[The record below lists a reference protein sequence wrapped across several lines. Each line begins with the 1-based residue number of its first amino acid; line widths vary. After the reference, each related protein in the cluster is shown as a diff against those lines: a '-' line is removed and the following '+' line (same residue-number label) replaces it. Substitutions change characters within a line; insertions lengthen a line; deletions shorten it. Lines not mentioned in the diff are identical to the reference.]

1 MPIHPL
7 QLSAYSLVNALGR
20 GINASWSALQE
31 SRSGLRPCDFPDTP
45 LTTWIGRVDGLE
57 EEAITGNLA
66 HFDCRNNRLA
76 QVGLQQDDFQEA
88 VAQARTR
95 YGAARMGVFIGT
107 STSGVQHTE
116 QIYRQPD
123 PLTGKLPDSF
133 LYRYTQ
139 NLFAVTDFVRQYLT
153 LEGPSL
159 TISTA
164 CSSSAKVF
172 ATAYRYIQAGLC
184 EAAVVGGIDSLCQ
197 TTLYG
202 FNALELVSAHPCRPW
217 DSQRDGINIGEAAG
231 FALLEPVHSGYS
243 PPYQGGAGGGK
254 PVHSGHSPPYQGGAG
269 GGKPVHSGYS
279 PPYQGG
285 AGGGKPV
292 HSEYSSPFQGRDGGG
307 KGIALVGYGESN
319 DAYHLSTPHPDG
331 KGAILAMQRAL
342 TSAHLA
348 PDQVN
353 YLNLHGT
360 ASRAND
366 LAEDKAVVAVFGTQ
380 TPCSSTKGW
389 TGHTLGT
396 AGITEAI
403 LVSLCLLHNFLPRSL
418 NTNIVDPQLRAQ
430 ILLDSSEQ
438 PLQYATSNSFGFG
451 GNNCSL
457 ILGRLT

>member
-20 GINASWSALQE
+20 GIDASWSALQE

-57 EEAITGNLA
+57 EEAITGNLT

-116 QIYRQPD
+116 QTYRQLD

-139 NLFAVTDFVRQYLT
+139 NLFAVTDFVRQYLA
-153 LEGPSL
+153 LAGPSL

-202 FNALELVSAHPCRPW
+202 FNALELVSAYPCRPW
-217 DSQRDGINIGEAAG
+217 DNQRDGISIGEAAG
-231 FALLEPVHSGYS
+231 FALLERVH
-243 PPYQGGAGGGK
+243 
-254 PVHSGHSPPYQGGAG
+254 
-269 GGKPVHSGYS
+269 
-279 PPYQGG
+279 
-285 AGGGKPV
+285 
-292 HSEYSSPFQGRDGGG
+292 FGGG

-342 TSAHLA
+342 TSAHLV
-348 PDQVN
+348 PNQVN

-366 LAEDKAVVAVFGTQ
+366 LAEDKAVVTVFGTQ

-389 TGHTLGT
+389 TGHTLGA
-396 AGITEAI
+396 AGITEVI

-418 NTNIVDPQLRAQ
+418 NTETVDPQLMAQ

-438 PLQYATSNSFGFG
+438 PLQYVMSNSFGFG

>member
-31 SRSGLRPCDFPDTP
+31 SRSGLRSCDFPDTP

-76 QVGLQQDDFQEA
+76 QVGLQQDGFQEA

-116 QIYRQPD
+116 QTYRQPD

-231 FALLEPVHSGYS
+231 FALLEPVHSEYS
-243 PPYQGGAGGGK
+243 PPC
-254 PVHSGHSPPYQGGAG
+254 QGGAG

-279 PPYQGG
+279 SPSQGR
-285 AGGGKPV
+285 AGGGT
-292 HSEYSSPFQGRDGGG
+292 
-307 KGIALVGYGESN
+307 GIALVGYGESN

-389 TGHTLGT
+389 TGHTLGA

-418 NTNIVDPQLRAQ
+418 NTNTVDPQLRAQ

-438 PLQYATSNSFGFG
+438 SLQYAMSNSFGFG

>member
-45 LTTWIGRVDGLE
+45 LTTWIGRVEGLE
-57 EEAITGNLA
+57 EEIIMGNLA

-76 QVGLQQDDFQEA
+76 QVGLQQDGFQEA

-95 YGAARMGVFIGT
+95 YGAARIGVFIGT

-116 QIYRQPD
+116 QTYRQPD

-184 EAAVVGGIDSLCQ
+184 EAAVIGGIDSLCQ

-231 FALLEPVHSGYS
+231 FALLERVHSGYS
-243 PPYQGGAGGGK
+243 P
-254 PVHSGHSPPYQGGAG
+254 
-269 GGKPVHSGYS
+269 
-279 PPYQGG
+279 
-285 AGGGKPV
+285 
-292 HSEYSSPFQGRDGGG
+292 SSQERAGGG

-418 NTNIVDPQLRAQ
+418 NTNTVDPQLRAQ
-430 ILLDSSEQ
+430 IRLDSSEQ
-438 PLQYATSNSFGFG
+438 PLQYAMSNSFGFG